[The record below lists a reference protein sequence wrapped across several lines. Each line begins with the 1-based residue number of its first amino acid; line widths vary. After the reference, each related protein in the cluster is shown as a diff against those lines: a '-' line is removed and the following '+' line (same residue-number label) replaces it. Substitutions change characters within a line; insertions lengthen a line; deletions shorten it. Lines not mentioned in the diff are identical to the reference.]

1 MTCGV
6 RGLGSKGE
14 KFCLSTEKHSM
25 QVETERPG
33 IFHINW
39 CELSVCTAFA
49 CNVAGGM
56 FG

>member
-1 MTCGV
+1 MTCCV
-6 RGLGSKGE
+6 RGLGRKGE
-14 KFCLSTEKHSM
+14 KFCSITEKHSM